1 MQSTV
6 GVESPSAWE
15 DSSHLAAE
23 KAMRGEQHEDG
34 ELQEE
39 GPEIEAHQQLEYTE
53 DEESVAGKPPHTD
66 ARVETAML
74 RRRTPYEQGKQVAQD
89 DERIEAAQFMYCTLI
104 GLRGPGNG
112 IRHTGAGRWYPA
124 YRGPGPPDV
133 QSGTFDPLRLH

>member
-6 GVESPSAWE
+6 GIESPSAWE

-34 ELQEE
+34 ELQEG

-53 DEESVAGKPPHTD
+53 DEESVAGMPHHTD

-89 DERIEAAQFMYCTLI
+89 DERIEAAQFMYCT
-104 GLRGPGNG
+104 
-112 IRHTGAGRWYPA
+112 
-124 YRGPGPPDV
+124 
-133 QSGTFDPLRLH
+133 

>member
-1 MQSTV
+1 MPPSTT
-6 GVESPSAWE
+6 GIESTFDCE
-15 DSSHLAAE
+15 DSSHLAGE
-23 KAMRGEQHEDG
+23 RAMLGERHAAD
-34 ELQEE
+34 ELQEG
-39 GPEIEAHQQLEYTE
+39 GPEIEAHQQLEDTE

-74 RRRTPYEQGKQVAQD
+74 RRKTPYEQGKQVAQD

-133 QSGTFDPLRLH
+133 